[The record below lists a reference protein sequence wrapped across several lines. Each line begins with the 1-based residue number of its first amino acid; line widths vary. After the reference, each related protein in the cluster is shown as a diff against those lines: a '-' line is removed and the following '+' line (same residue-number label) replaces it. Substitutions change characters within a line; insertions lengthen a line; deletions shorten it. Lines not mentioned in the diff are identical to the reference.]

1 MLETDTHSSMTEM
14 IIHEYTLMI
23 YVIDDDGISGLGQR
37 FYPFMHSLASNS
49 TGDGLQKTFSET

>member
-1 MLETDTHSSMTEM
+1 MTAM

-23 YVIDDDGISGLGQR
+23 YVIDDDGILGLGQR
-37 FYPFMHSLASNS
+37 FYPLMHSLASNS